1 MEKTNSVL
9 SGGGDTSVQETHL
22 NIIKI
27 NTDTEEILWNLH

>member
-9 SGGGDTSVQETHL
+9 SGGGDTSAQETRL